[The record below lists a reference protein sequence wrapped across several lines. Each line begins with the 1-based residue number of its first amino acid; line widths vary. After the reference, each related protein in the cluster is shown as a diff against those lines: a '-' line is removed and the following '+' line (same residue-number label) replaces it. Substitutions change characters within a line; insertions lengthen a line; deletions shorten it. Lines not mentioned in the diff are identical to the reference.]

1 MSKNNVVRKRE
12 TETGSDSERTET
24 VDLGIG
30 ISVDLEV
37 DPATVAADADGAIAA
52 ADDDDGVTAA
62 GAGTDA
68 DDGVVLAFDE
78 RQVLEAGE
86 DRPTDET
93 ATDDR
98 SRLEPDERT
107 ALKAADIDPEAIPEK
122 EYSYRMLLD
131 AGLDETTAGT
141 LRRRFS
147 LPWSFESDGD
157 LDRRS
162 DEVRGLGAAEREWI
176 AVSADEDWQAFE
188 YDASPVAAV
197 GREKPSERPWPK
209 PTPVTAVTG
218 VGPDDAD
225 ELAEAGICS
234 AERLATISAFDVAR
248 VLGLNVVHVR
258 TWRHNARELLE

>member
-1 MSKNNVVRKRE
+1 MSKNNVVRER
-12 TETGSDSERTET
+12 ETGSDNERMET

-30 ISVDLEV
+30 ISVDLDV
-37 DPATVAADADGAIAA
+37 DPAAVAADADGGITT
-52 ADDDDGVTAA
+52 ADDDDGVIAA
-62 GAGTDA
+62 SAGTDG

-78 RQVLEAGE
+78 RQVLETG
-86 DRPTDET
+86 
-93 ATDDR
+93 TDDR

-107 ALKAADIDPEAIPEK
+107 ALEAADIDPDAIPDK

-188 YDASPVAAV
+188 YETSPVAAV
-197 GREKPSERPWPK
+197 GRERPSERPWPK

-225 ELAEAGICS
+225 QLAEAGVRS
-234 AERLATISAFDVAR
+234 AERLATISAFEVAR
-248 VLGLNVVHVR
+248 VLELNVIHVR
-258 TWRHNARELLE
+258 SWRHNARELLE

>member
-1 MSKNNVVRKRE
+1 MSKNNAVRERDAD
-12 TETGSDSERTET
+12 TRSDNDSTET

-30 ISVDLEV
+30 ISVDLDV
-37 DPATVAADADGAIAA
+37 DPAAVAADADGSVAA
-52 ADDDDGVTAA
+52 ADASI
-62 GAGTDA
+62 DA
-68 DDGVVLAFDE
+68 DEGVVLAFDE
-78 RQVLEAGE
+78 QQVLEAAE
-86 DRPTDET
+86 DRPTDES
-93 ATDDR
+93 ATDGR
-98 SRLEPDERT
+98 SRLESDERT
-107 ALKAADIDPEAIPEK
+107 ALEAADIEPDAIPDK

-131 AGLDETTAGT
+131 AGLDEATAGT

-225 ELAEAGICS
+225 ELAEAGIRS

-248 VLGLNVVHVR
+248 VLELNVVHVR